1 MRGAILGVMLA
12 VLAAPVHS
20 QQVPEIAA
28 ARAAAHV
35 DSVPSIDHRGALRDV
50 AIGAV
55 IGAGMW
61 IGLAKVFY
69 TGFRDIC
76 DSLNELGADCSRPN
90 YVKLGLLGA
99 ASGAIA
105 GAIVAIRRAEKA
117 QHAPVRITAL
127 TQVDGVG
134 LQFVFR

>member
-28 ARAAAHV
+28 ARVAAHA
-35 DSVPSIDHRGALRDV
+35 DSAPPVDHRSALRDV
-50 AIGAV
+50 ATGAV

-61 IGLAKVFY
+61 IVLAKVFY
-69 TGFRDIC
+69 TGFRGVC
-76 DSLNELGADCSRPN
+76 ESLNELGADCSRPN

-105 GAIVAIRRAEKA
+105 GAIVATRRAEKA
-117 QHAPVRITAL
+117 QHASVRITAL